1 MLGVDIADVI
11 AVGDSDND
19 STMIEKAGLGLAV
32 ANSCD
37 ALKEL
42 ADYICEESR
51 SYGVLEVIRR
61 YFPEES
67 A

>member
-1 MLGVDIADVI
+1 M
-11 AVGDSDND
+11 
-19 STMIEKAGLGLAV
+19 
-32 ANSCD
+32 ANATP